1 MGTKFSDSPIVTI
14 KLGLSLKAN
23 DINEGD
29 DVYFEC
35 DVQANPKAYK
45 LVWYKDGKELHQNM
59 TARIFLPS
67 GQSLVLR
74 SVTRNSAGE
83 YSCMAVNVEG
93 KSTSR
98 PVTLEIMCEY
108 SYPFLFL
115 KEYSFLNNIVHR
127 YYIFYSPKNAFSM
140 PPKLLFG
147 KQLSF
152 DSNEKIVSKS

>member
-1 MGTKFSDSPIVTI
+1 MQYSLINFDNIDFICIHLNLHNITFRNIDSLDTKFSDSPIVTI
-14 KLGLSLKAN
+14 KLGLSLKAD

-45 LVWYKDGKELHQNM
+45 LAWYKDGKELHQNM

-98 PVTLEIMCEY
+98 PVTLEIMCE
-108 SYPFLFL
+108 
-115 KEYSFLNNIVHR
+115 
-127 YYIFYSPKNAFSM
+127 
-140 PPKLLFG
+140 
-147 KQLSF
+147 
-152 DSNEKIVSKS
+152 